1 MRIAKVIGNA
11 YATLKHEKLK
21 GIKLMIVQ
29 PINPD
34 GDINGEAVI
43 VADYLNTAVGNLVF
57 WIGDGSTICNITGER
72 SIPLRGCILGIID
85 VVDMKNKGKFL
96 EG

>member
-21 GIKLMIVQ
+21 GIKLMIIQ
-29 PINPD
+29 PINPY
-34 GDINGEAVI
+34 GDNNGKAII
-43 VADYLNTAVGNLVF
+43 VADYLNTGVGNIVF
-57 WIGDGSTICNITGER
+57 WIGDGSTICKINGDR

-85 VVDMKNKGKFL
+85 VIDMKNKGKTL

>member
-21 GIKLMIVQ
+21 GIKLMIIA

-34 GDINGEAVI
+34 GDIIGKAII
-43 VADYLNTAVGNLVF
+43 VADYLNTAIGNLVF
-57 WIGDGSTICNITGER
+57 WIEDGSTICKITGGR
-72 SIPLRGCILGIID
+72 SIPLRGAILGIID
-85 VVDMKNKGKFL
+85 SIDMKNKGKVL

>member
-21 GIKLMIVQ
+21 SIKLMVIQ

-34 GDINGEAVI
+34 GDFKGKAII
-43 VADYLNTAVGNLVF
+43 VADYLNTAIGNIVY
-57 WIGDGSTICNITGER
+57 WIEDGSTICKATGER

-85 VVDMKNKGKFL
+85 SIDMKNEGKIL
-96 EG
+96 VG

>member
-21 GIKLMIVQ
+21 GIKLMIIQ

-34 GDINGEAVI
+34 GDFKGKPIM
-43 VADYLNTAVGNLVF
+43 VADYLNTAIGNLVF
-57 WIGDGSTICNITGER
+57 WIEDGATICKVTGER
-72 SIPLRGCILGIID
+72 SIPLRGSILGIID
-85 VVDMKNKGKFL
+85 SLDMKNKGKVL

>member
-21 GIKLMIVQ
+21 GIKLMIITPVD
-29 PINPD
+29 PD
-34 GDINGEAVI
+34 GDIKGKAII
-43 VADYLNTAVGNLVF
+43 VADYLNAGIGNLVF
-57 WIGDGSTICNITGER
+57 WIEDGSTICKITGER
-72 SIPLRGCILGIID
+72 SIPIRGCILGIID
-85 VVDMKNKGKFL
+85 CIDMKNKGKVL